1 MSNYATLYARLQQMQ
16 AGRVDLLTVLILVI
30 VVVAIFRLINR
41 IRRDGWTRLF
51 ETEEQ
56 RWQRRESERMK
67 NWAQRDN
74 QRQRFAMVL
83 RRTEQPLSGSDGS
96 TEPD

>member
-1 MSNYATLYARLQQMQ
+1 MQ
-16 AGRVDLLTVLILVI
+16 AGRVDPLTVLILI
-30 VVVAIFRLINR
+30 VVAVAIFRLINR
-41 IRRDGWTRLF
+41 IRRDGWARLF

-56 RWQRRESERMK
+56 RWKRREAERMQH
-67 NWAQRDN
+67 WAQRDN

-96 TEPD
+96 AEPD